1 MRLSTSSL
9 FIFGA
14 VLLQVVAAAPYPAD
28 GGSNEPAQNQN
39 NGQDGKHNQAAQD
52 NGHSQSGQTAT
63 APTGFPLQM
72 SVPEY
77 FSHTVYNPDGTV
89 RGTTHERTSTKTYLV
104 YPKEP

>member
-28 GGSNEPAQNQN
+28 GRSNGPAQNQN
-39 NGQDGKHNQAAQD
+39 NGQDGKHNEAAQN
-52 NGHSQSGQTAT
+52 NGQSGQTAS
-63 APTGFPLQM
+63 APTGFPLQR

-77 FSHTVYNPDGTV
+77 FVHTEYNPDGTV
-89 RGTTHERTSTKTYLV
+89 RGTTNERTSTKTYLV
-104 YPKEP
+104 YPKNS